1 MREVLQV
8 IGEVR
13 GAVELDQAA
22 DERTNDDV
30 QFDEPIHGRHSA
42 GRTEQMCNALL
53 ARILR
58 NAEAGLY
65 RMRTA
70 RSGSKSLKCPTV
82 LGPMVPSGCLSEQAI
97 QASP

>member
-13 GAVELDQAA
+13 GAVELDKPS

-30 QFDEPIHGRHSA
+30 DLDEPVHGRHSA
-42 GRTEQMCNALL
+42 GLTEAMRIALL
-53 ARILR
+53 ARMLR
-58 NAEAGLY
+58 NAKAGLY

-70 RSGSKSLKCPTV
+70 RSGSKSLKCPTG

-97 QASP
+97 QESP